1 MNQYP
6 VGEQIILT
14 GSFYGAGVLAD
25 PTAVTGELIL
35 PDQSVIALTPAKRST
50 GIYDAPYT
58 PLFVSGVVNGAAN
71 NGSGLIRLA
80 IDATLLASGMKI
92 DVAGIVGTVE
102 ANAEWVITKIDAAHV
117 DLVGSVFTHAYVSG
131 GTWVKPIP
139 NGLHQYRFAGTGAV
153 VAAVEGAFLV
163 QTGFQS

>member
-25 PTAVTGELIL
+25 PTAITGELIL
-35 PDQSVIALTPAKRST
+35 PDQSVIALAPAKRST
-50 GIYDAPYT
+50 GIYDASYT
-58 PLFVSGVVNGAAN
+58 PVFASGAVTGAAS
-71 NGSGLIRLA
+71 NGGLIRL
-80 IDATLLASGMKI
+80 TLDSTSKLQTGMKI
-92 DVAGIVGTVE
+92 DVASIVGCVE
-102 ANAEWVITKIDAAHV
+102 ANAEWVVTVIDATHV
-117 DLVGSVFTHAYVSG
+117 DLQGSAFVHAYVSG
-131 GTWVKPIP
+131 GTWTKPIP